1 MRTPSAFHPGRRE
14 ISISMTPMI
23 DVVFLLLIFFLWST
37 SFQVAEY
44 ILPSQLSA
52 AAGTSEQPQLDEPPP
67 EADFDAIVIRILWTG
82 QAATWT
88 VNDAPVATLAEVR
101 KYLAAVARI
110 KRDAPVI
117 LDPDPQVP
125 LGDVID
131 VYDAARL
138 EQFEKVQ
145 FAASEGV

>member
-1 MRTPSAFHPGRRE
+1 MRTPSIFNRGRRE

-23 DVVFLLLIFFLWST
+23 DVVFLLLIFFLWNVGA
-37 SFQVAEY
+37 QVTEY
-44 ILPSQLSA
+44 VLPSRLSA
-52 AAGTSEQPQLDEPPP
+52 AAGTSERPQLDEPPP
-67 EADFDAIVIRILWTG
+67 EADFDAVVIRILWTG
-82 QAATWT
+82 DAPAWT
-88 VNDAPVATLAEVR
+88 VNDAPIATLAEVR
-101 KYLAAVARI
+101 THLATIAQI

-138 EQFEKVQ
+138 EKFEKVQ